1 MQTISVGLIGFGTV
15 GTGVAKIIEKN
26 AELLY
31 QRLGASIELKKI
43 ADLDIKRS
51 RGVTLKKDVLTTS
64 ADEIV
69 NNPSIDIVV
78 ELMGGIE
85 PARRLILKAIENGKH
100 VVTANKALLSAHG
113 WEIFSAARRTGVD
126 VAFEASVGGGI
137 PIIRTMQEGFSS
149 DRISGFLGILNGTSN
164 YILSRMTD
172 EGADF
177 KTVLKDA
184 QAQGYAEADPTFDVE
199 GIDTAHK
206 LYVLLSLAFG
216 GKADPKRI
224 YTEGISRIK
233 PLDIEFARQLGY
245 KIKLLAI
252 CRGYGSEVDA
262 RVHPSL
268 IPETHMLAQVGGAFN
283 AIFVQGQDV
292 GPTMFYGR
300 GAGMMPTGS
309 AVVADIMSLARNI
322 VKGVSDRV
330 PLLPYGSKVPRAV
343 RIKPMSDVH
352 TRYYLRFSAVDKP
365 GVLSAIA
372 GVLGRNQI
380 SIHSVVQKGRDTSNT
395 AVSIF
400 MLTHEAKESDLQKAI
415 RQLEKLSMLKGKTMV
430 IRIVEDIPAAG

>member
-1 MQTISVGLIGFGTV
+1 MQTISIGLIGFGTV
-15 GTGVAKIIEKN
+15 GTGVAKILEKN
-26 AELLY
+26 AGLLY
-31 QRLGASIELKKI
+31 QRIGANIELVKI
-43 ADLDIKRS
+43 ADLDIKSS
-51 RGVTLKKDVLTTS
+51 RGVTLKKGVLTTS

-69 NNPSIDIVV
+69 SNPEIDIVV

-85 PARRLILKAIENGKH
+85 PARRFILKALDNGKH

-113 WEIFSAARRTGVD
+113 WEIFSAARLTGVD

-137 PIIRTMQEGFSS
+137 PIIRTMQEGFAS

-177 KTVLKDA
+177 KAVLKDA

-206 LYVLLSLAFG
+206 LNVLLSLAFG
-216 GKADPKRI
+216 GKADPKKI
-224 YTEGISRIK
+224 YTEGISSIT
-233 PLDIEFARQLGY
+233 PLDIDFARQLGY

-252 CRGYGSEVDA
+252 CSGCGSQVDA

-268 IPETHMLAQVGGAFN
+268 IPEKHMLAQVGGAFN

-309 AVVADIMSLARNI
+309 AVVADIVSIARNI

-330 PLLPYGSKVPRAV
+330 PLLPYGSRAPKAI
-343 RIKPMSDVH
+343 RIKPMSDVQ
-352 TRYYLRFSAVDKP
+352 TRYYLRFTAVDKP

-372 GVLGRNQI
+372 GALGRNQI

>member
-1 MQTISVGLIGFGTV
+1 M
-15 GTGVAKIIEKN
+15 
-26 AELLY
+26 
-31 QRLGASIELKKI
+31 
-43 ADLDIKRS
+43 
-51 RGVTLKKDVLTTS
+51 TLKKGVLTTS

-85 PARRLILKAIENGKH
+85 PARRLILKAVENGKH
-100 VVTANKALLSAHG
+100 VVTANKALLSKHG

-137 PIIRTMQEGFSS
+137 PIIRTMQEGFAS
-149 DRISGFLGILNGTSN
+149 DRISGFLGTLNGTSN

-177 KTVLKDA
+177 KAVLKDA

-206 LYVLLSLAFG
+206 LNVLLSLAFG
-216 GKADPKRI
+216 GKADPKKI
-224 YTEGISRIK
+224 YTEGISRIT

-252 CRGYGSEVDA
+252 CSGYGSEVDA

-268 IPETHMLAQVGGAFN
+268 ILEGHMLAQVGGAFN

-330 PLLPYGSKVPRAV
+330 PLLPYGSKAPKAI
-343 RIKPMSDVH
+343 RIKPMSDVQ
-352 TRYYLRFSAVDKP
+352 TRYYLRFTAVDKP
-365 GVLSAIA
+365 GVLSGIA
-372 GVLGRNQI
+372 GALGRNQI
-380 SIHSVVQKGRDTSNT
+380 SIHSVVRRPQHHNT

-430 IRIVEDIPAAG
+430 IRIVEDIPAEG

>member
-15 GTGVAKIIEKN
+15 GTGVAKILEKN
-26 AELLY
+26 AGLLY
-31 QRLGASIELKKI
+31 QRLGANIELKKV
-43 ADLDIKRS
+43 ADLDIRRS
-51 RGVTLKKDVLTTS
+51 RGVTLKKGVLTTS
-64 ADEIV
+64 ADEVV

-137 PIIRTMQEGFSS
+137 PIIRTMQEGFAS

-177 KTVLKDA
+177 KAVLKDA

-206 LYVLLSLAFG
+206 LNVLLSLAFG
-216 GKADPKRI
+216 GKADPKKI
-224 YTEGISRIK
+224 YTEGISRIT

-330 PLLPYGSKVPRAV
+330 PLLPCGSKVPRAI
-343 RIKPMSDVH
+343 RIKPMSDIQ
-352 TRYYLRFSAVDKP
+352 TRYYIRFSAVDKP
-365 GVLSAIA
+365 GVLSAIS
-372 GVLGRNQI
+372 GMLGRNQI

-400 MLTHEAKESDLQKAI
+400 MLTHEAKESNIQKAL

>member
-15 GTGVAKIIEKN
+15 GTGVAKILEKN
-26 AELLY
+26 AGLLY
-31 QRLGASIELKKI
+31 QRIGASLELKKI
-43 ADLDIKRS
+43 ADLDILSS
-51 RGVTLKKDVLTTS
+51 RGMILKKGVLTTS

-69 NNPSIDIVV
+69 NNPSIDIIV

-85 PARRLILKAIENGKH
+85 PALRLILKAIENGKH
-100 VVTANKALLSAHG
+100 IVTANKALLSAHG
-113 WEIFSAARRTGVD
+113 WEIFGAARRTGVD

-137 PIIRTMQEGFSS
+137 PIIRTMQEGFAS

-177 KTVLKDA
+177 KAVLKDA

-206 LYVLLSLAFG
+206 LNVLLSLAFG
-216 GKADPKRI
+216 GKADPKKI
-224 YTEGISRIK
+224 YTEGISGIT
-233 PLDIEFARQLGY
+233 PLDIDFARQLGY

-252 CRGYGSEVDA
+252 CSGHGSEVDA

-268 IPETHMLAQVGGAFN
+268 IPEKHMLAQVGGAFN

-309 AVVADIMSLARNI
+309 AVVADIVSIARNI

-330 PLLPYGSKVPRAV
+330 PLLPYGSRAPKAI
-343 RIKPMSDVH
+343 RIKPMSDVQ
-352 TRYYLRFSAVDKP
+352 TRYYLRFTAVDKP
-365 GVLSAIA
+365 GVLSSISGA
-372 GVLGRNQI
+372 LGRNHI

>member
-1 MQTISVGLIGFGTV
+1 MKTISVGLIGFGTV
-15 GTGVAKIIEKN
+15 GTGVAKILEKN
-26 AELLY
+26 AGLLY
-31 QRLGASIELKKI
+31 QRTGAHIELKKI

-51 RGVTLKKDVLTTS
+51 RGVRLKKGVLTTS

-69 NNPSIDIVV
+69 NNPEIDIVV
-78 ELMGGIE
+78 ELIGGIE
-85 PARRLILKAIENGKH
+85 PARRLILKALENGKH

-113 WEIFSAARRTGVD
+113 WEIFSAARLTGVD

-137 PIIRTMQEGFSS
+137 PIIRTMQEGFAS

-177 KTVLKDA
+177 KAVLKDA

-206 LYVLLSLAFG
+206 LNVLLSLAFG
-216 GKADPKRI
+216 GKADPKKI
-224 YTEGISRIK
+224 YTEGISSIT
-233 PLDIEFARQLGY
+233 PLDIDFARQLGY

-252 CRGYGSEVDA
+252 CSGHGSEIDA

-268 IPETHMLAQVGGAFN
+268 IPEKHMLAQVGGAFN

-309 AVVADIMSLARNI
+309 AVVADIVSIARNI

-330 PLLPYGSKVPRAV
+330 PLLLYGSKAPKAI
-343 RIKPMSDVH
+343 RIKPMSDVQ

-365 GVLSAIA
+365 GVLSSISGA
-372 GVLGRNQI
+372 LGRNHI

>member
-1 MQTISVGLIGFGTV
+1 
-15 GTGVAKIIEKN
+15 
-26 AELLY
+26 
-31 QRLGASIELKKI
+31 
-43 ADLDIKRS
+43 
-51 RGVTLKKDVLTTS
+51 
-64 ADEIV
+64 
-69 NNPSIDIVV
+69 
-78 ELMGGIE
+78 
-85 PARRLILKAIENGKH
+85 
-100 VVTANKALLSAHG
+100 
-113 WEIFSAARRTGVD
+113 
-126 VAFEASVGGGI
+126 
-137 PIIRTMQEGFSS
+137 MQEGFAS

-177 KTVLKDA
+177 KAVLKDA
-184 QAQGYAEADPTFDVE
+184 QARGYAEADPTFDVE

-206 LYVLLSLAFG
+206 LTVLLSLAFG
-216 GKADPKRI
+216 GKADSKKI
-224 YTEGISRIK
+224 YTEGISRIT
-233 PLDIEFARQLGY
+233 PLDIDFARQLGY

-268 IPETHMLAQVGGAFN
+268 IPEKHMLSQVGGAFN
-283 AIFVQGQDV
+283 AIFIQGQDV

-322 VKGVSDRV
+322 VKGVSNRV
-330 PLLPYGSKVPRAV
+330 SLLPCGSRMPQAI
-343 RIKPMSDVH
+343 RIKPMSDVQ

-365 GVLSAIA
+365 GVLSKIS
-372 GVLGRNQI
+372 GVLGRNNI

-415 RQLEKLSMLKGKTMV
+415 CQLEKLSILKGKTMV
-430 IRIVEDIPAAG
+430 IRIVEDIPEEG

>member
-15 GTGVAKIIEKN
+15 GTGVAKILEKN
-26 AELLY
+26 AGLLY
-31 QRLGASIELKKI
+31 QRTGASIELKKI
-43 ADLDIKRS
+43 ADLDIRRS
-51 RGVTLKKDVLTTS
+51 RGVTLKKGVLTTS
-64 ADEIV
+64 ADEVV
-69 NNPSIDIVV
+69 NNPAIDIVV

-137 PIIRTMQEGFSS
+137 PIIRTMQEGFAS

-177 KTVLKDA
+177 KAVLKDA

-206 LYVLLSLAFG
+206 LNVLLSLAFG
-216 GKADPKRI
+216 GKADPKKI
-224 YTEGISRIK
+224 YTEGISGIT

-252 CRGYGSEVDA
+252 CSGCGCDVDA

-268 IPETHMLAQVGGAFN
+268 IPEAHMLSQVGGAFN

-309 AVVADIMSLARNI
+309 AVVADIVSIARNI

-330 PLLPYGSKVPRAV
+330 PLLPYGSKAPKAI
-343 RIKPMSDVH
+343 RIKSMSDVQ
-352 TRYYLRFSAVDKP
+352 TRYYLRFTAVDKP

-372 GVLGRNQI
+372 GALGRNHI

>member
-15 GTGVAKIIEKN
+15 GTGVAKILEKN
-26 AELLY
+26 AGLLY
-31 QRLGASIELKKI
+31 QRLGANIELKKV
-43 ADLDIKRS
+43 ADLDIRRS
-51 RGVTLKKDVLTTS
+51 RGMTLKKGVLTTS
-64 ADEIV
+64 ADEVV

-100 VVTANKALLSAHG
+100 VVTANKALLSDHG

-137 PIIRTMQEGFSS
+137 PIIRTMQEGFAS

-177 KTVLKDA
+177 KAVLKDA

-206 LYVLLSLAFG
+206 LNVLLSLAFG
-216 GKADPKRI
+216 GKADPKKI
-224 YTEGISRIK
+224 YTEGISRIT

-268 IPETHMLAQVGGAFN
+268 IPEGHMLSQVGGAFN
-283 AIFVQGQDV
+283 AIFVQGEDV

-330 PLLPYGSKVPRAV
+330 PLLPCGSKVPRAI
-343 RIKPMSDVH
+343 RIKPMSDIQ
-352 TRYYLRFSAVDKP
+352 TRYYIRFSAVDKP

-372 GVLGRNQI
+372 GALGRNQI

-400 MLTHEAKESDLQKAI
+400 MLTHEAKELNIQKAL

>member
-1 MQTISVGLIGFGTV
+1 
-15 GTGVAKIIEKN
+15 
-26 AELLY
+26 
-31 QRLGASIELKKI
+31 
-43 ADLDIKRS
+43 
-51 RGVTLKKDVLTTS
+51 
-64 ADEIV
+64 
-69 NNPSIDIVV
+69 
-78 ELMGGIE
+78 
-85 PARRLILKAIENGKH
+85 
-100 VVTANKALLSAHG
+100 
-113 WEIFSAARRTGVD
+113 
-126 VAFEASVGGGI
+126 
-137 PIIRTMQEGFSS
+137 MQEGFAS
-149 DRISGFLGILNGTSN
+149 DRIAGFLGILNGTSN

-177 KTVLKDA
+177 KAVLKDA
-184 QAQGYAEADPTFDVE
+184 QAKGYAEADTTFDVE

-206 LYVLLSLAFG
+206 LTVLLSLAFG
-216 GKADPKRI
+216 GKADPKKI
-224 YTEGISRIK
+224 YTEGISRIT
-233 PLDIEFARQLGY
+233 PLDIDFARQLGY

-268 IPETHMLAQVGGAFN
+268 VPEKHMLSQVGGAFN

-322 VKGVSDRV
+322 VKGVSNRV
-330 PLLPYGSKVPRAV
+330 PLLPCGSRLPQTI
-343 RIKPMSDVH
+343 RIKPMSDLQ

-365 GVLSAIA
+365 GVLSKIS
-372 GVLGRNQI
+372 GVLGRSNI

-415 RQLEKLSMLKGKTMV
+415 RQLEKLSILKGKTMV
-430 IRIVEDIPAAG
+430 IRIVEDIPAEG

>member
-15 GTGVAKIIEKN
+15 GTGVAKILEKN

-31 QRLGASIELKKI
+31 QRLGANIELKKI

-51 RGVTLKKDVLTTS
+51 RGMTLKKGVLTTS

-137 PIIRTMQEGFSS
+137 PIIRTMQEGFAS

-177 KTVLKDA
+177 KAVLKDA

-206 LYVLLSLAFG
+206 LIVLLSLAFG
-216 GKADPKRI
+216 GKADPKKI
-224 YTEGISRIK
+224 YTEGISRIT

-252 CRGYGSEVDA
+252 CCGNGSEVDA

-283 AIFVQGQDV
+283 AIFVQGEDV

-309 AVVADIMSLARNI
+309 AVVADIVSLARNI

-330 PLLPYGSKVPRAV
+330 PLLPCGSRAPKAI
-343 RIKPMSDVH
+343 RIKPMSDVQ
-352 TRYYLRFSAVDKP
+352 TRYYLRFTAVDKP

-372 GVLGRNQI
+372 GALGRNQI

>member
-15 GTGVAKIIEKN
+15 GTGVAKILEKN
-26 AELLY
+26 TALLQ
-31 QRLGASIELKKI
+31 QRLGAGIELKKI
-43 ADLDIKRS
+43 ADLDIR
-51 RGVTLKKDVLTTS
+51 RGRGITLKKGVLTTS
-64 ADEIV
+64 AEEIV

-100 VVTANKALLSAHG
+100 VVTANKALLSKHG
-113 WEIFSAARRTGVD
+113 WEIFSAARRAGVD

-137 PIIRTMQEGFSS
+137 PIIRTMQEGFAS

-177 KTVLKDA
+177 KAVLKDA
-184 QAQGYAEADPTFDVE
+184 QAKGYAEADPTFDVE

-206 LYVLLSLAFG
+206 LTVLLSLAFG
-216 GKADPKRI
+216 GKADPKKI
-224 YTEGISRIK
+224 YTEGISRIT
-233 PLDIEFARQLGY
+233 PLDIDFARQLGY

-268 IPETHMLAQVGGAFN
+268 VPEKHMLSQVGGAFN

-322 VKGVSDRV
+322 VKGVSNRV
-330 PLLPYGSKVPRAV
+330 PLLPCGSRLPQAV
-343 RIKPMSDVH
+343 RIKPMSDVQ
-352 TRYYLRFSAVDKP
+352 TRYYLRFTAVDKP
-365 GVLSAIA
+365 GVLSTIS
-372 GVLGRNQI
+372 GVLGRSNI

-415 RQLEKLSMLKGKTMV
+415 RQLEKLSILKGKTMV
-430 IRIVEDIPAAG
+430 IRIVEDIPAEG

>member
-15 GTGVAKIIEKN
+15 GTGVAKILEKN
-26 AELLY
+26 AGLLY
-31 QRLGASIELKKI
+31 QRLGANIELKKV
-43 ADLDIKRS
+43 ADLDIRRS
-51 RGVTLKKDVLTTS
+51 RSVTLKKGVLTTS
-64 ADEIV
+64 ADEVV

-137 PIIRTMQEGFSS
+137 PIIRTMQEGFAS

-177 KTVLKDA
+177 KAVLKDA

-206 LYVLLSLAFG
+206 LNVLLSLAFG
-216 GKADPKRI
+216 GKADPKKI
-224 YTEGISRIK
+224 YTEGISRIT

-268 IPETHMLAQVGGAFN
+268 IPEGHMLSQVGGAFN
-283 AIFVQGQDV
+283 AIFVQGEDV
-292 GPTMFYGR
+292 GPTMLYGR

-330 PLLPYGSKVPRAV
+330 PLLPCGSKVPRAI
-343 RIKPMSDVH
+343 RIKPMSDIQ
-352 TRYYLRFSAVDKP
+352 TRYYIRFSAVDKP

-372 GVLGRNQI
+372 GALGRNQI

-400 MLTHEAKESDLQKAI
+400 MLTHEAKELNIQKAL

-430 IRIVEDIPAAG
+430 IRIVEEIPAAG

>member
-15 GTGVAKIIEKN
+15 GTGVAKILEKN
-26 AELLY
+26 AGLLY
-31 QRLGASIELKKI
+31 PRIGASLELKKI
-43 ADLDIKRS
+43 ADLDILSS
-51 RGVTLKKDVLTTS
+51 RGMILKKGVLTTS

-69 NNPSIDIVV
+69 NNPSIDIIV

-85 PARRLILKAIENGKH
+85 PALRLILKAIENGKH
-100 VVTANKALLSAHG
+100 IVTANKALLSAHG
-113 WEIFSAARRTGVD
+113 WEIFGAARRTGVD

-137 PIIRTMQEGFSS
+137 PIIRTMQEGFAS

-177 KTVLKDA
+177 KAVLKDA

-206 LYVLLSLAFG
+206 LNVLLSLAFG
-216 GKADPKRI
+216 GKADPKKI
-224 YTEGISRIK
+224 YTEGISGIT
-233 PLDIEFARQLGY
+233 PLDIDFARQLGY

-252 CRGYGSEVDA
+252 CSGHGSEVDA

-268 IPETHMLAQVGGAFN
+268 IPEKHMLAQVGGAFN

-309 AVVADIMSLARNI
+309 AVVADIVSIARNI

-330 PLLPYGSKVPRAV
+330 PLLLYGSKAPKAI
-343 RIKPMSDVH
+343 RIKPMSDVQ

-365 GVLSAIA
+365 GVLSSISGA
-372 GVLGRNQI
+372 LGRNHI

>member
-15 GTGVAKIIEKN
+15 GTGVAKILEKN
-26 AELLY
+26 AGLLY
-31 QRLGASIELKKI
+31 QRLGANIELKKV
-43 ADLDIKRS
+43 ADLDIRRS
-51 RGVTLKKDVLTTS
+51 RGVTLKKGVLTTS
-64 ADEIV
+64 ADEVV

-137 PIIRTMQEGFSS
+137 PIIRTMQEGFAS

-177 KTVLKDA
+177 KAVLKDA

-199 GIDTAHK
+199 GIDTTHK
-206 LYVLLSLAFG
+206 LNVLISLAFG
-216 GKADPKRI
+216 GKADPKKI
-224 YTEGISRIK
+224 YTEGISLIT

-330 PLLPYGSKVPRAV
+330 PLLPCGSKVPRAI
-343 RIKPMSDVH
+343 RIKPMSDIQ
-352 TRYYLRFSAVDKP
+352 TRYYIRFSAVDKP
-365 GVLSAIA
+365 GVLSAIS
-372 GVLGRNQI
+372 GMLGRNQI

-400 MLTHEAKESDLQKAI
+400 MLTHEAKESNIQKAL

>member
-15 GTGVAKIIEKN
+15 GTGVAKILEKN
-26 AELLY
+26 AGLLY
-31 QRLGASIELKKI
+31 QRIGASLELKKI
-43 ADLDIKRS
+43 ADLDILSS
-51 RGVTLKKDVLTTS
+51 RGMILKKGVLTTS

-69 NNPSIDIVV
+69 NNPSIDIIV

-85 PARRLILKAIENGKH
+85 PALRLILKAIENGKH
-100 VVTANKALLSAHG
+100 IVTANKALLSAHG
-113 WEIFSAARRTGVD
+113 WEIFGAARRTGVD

-137 PIIRTMQEGFSS
+137 PIIRTMQEGFAS

-177 KTVLKDA
+177 KAVLKDA

-206 LYVLLSLAFG
+206 LNVLLSLAFG
-216 GKADPKRI
+216 GKADPKKI
-224 YTEGISRIK
+224 YTEGISGIT
-233 PLDIEFARQLGY
+233 PLDIDFARQLGY

-252 CRGYGSEVDA
+252 CSGHGSEVDA

-268 IPETHMLAQVGGAFN
+268 IPEKHMLAQVGGAFN

-309 AVVADIMSLARNI
+309 AVVADIVSIARNI

-330 PLLPYGSKVPRAV
+330 PLLPYGSKAPKAI
-343 RIKPMSDVH
+343 RIKPMSDVQ

-365 GVLSAIA
+365 GVLSSISGA
-372 GVLGRNQI
+372 LGRNHI

-415 RQLEKLSMLKGKTMV
+415 NQLEKLSMLKGKTMV

>member
-15 GTGVAKIIEKN
+15 GTGVVKILQKN
-26 AELLY
+26 AGLLFE
-31 QRLGASIELKKI
+31 RLGAKIEVKKV

-51 RGVTLKKDVLTTS
+51 RGVKLKKGVLTTN
-64 ADEIV
+64 ADAILHD
-69 NNPSIDIVV
+69 PDIDIVI

-85 PARRLILKAIENGKH
+85 PARTFILKAIASGKH
-100 VVTANKALLSAHG
+100 IVTANKALLSRHG
-113 WEIFSAARRTGVD
+113 WELFRAARRAGVD
-126 VAFEASVGGGI
+126 ISFEASVGGGI
-137 PIIRTMQEGFSS
+137 PIIRTMQEGFAS
-149 DRISGFLGILNGTSN
+149 DRITGFLGILNGTSN

-177 KTVLKDA
+177 KAVLKDA

-206 LYVLLSLAFG
+206 LSVLLALSFG
-216 GKADPKRI
+216 GKADDKKI
-224 YTEGISRIK
+224 YTEGITRIT

-252 CRGYGSEVDA
+252 CRGAGSRVDA
-262 RVHPSL
+262 RVHPTL
-268 IPETHMLAQVGGAFN
+268 IPESHMLAQVGGAFN
-283 AIFVQGQDV
+283 AIFVQSQDV

-309 AVVADIMSLARNI
+309 AVVADVMDIARNM
-322 VKGVSDRV
+322 VKGISNRV
-330 PLLPYGSKVPRAV
+330 PLLPFGSSTPGAIALTPV
-343 RIKPMSDVH
+343 SDVQ

-365 GVLSAIA
+365 GVLSKIS

-380 SIHSVVQKGRDTSNT
+380 SIHSVVQKGRETSNA

-400 MLTHEAKESDLQKAI
+400 MLTHEARESGLQRAI
-415 RQLEKLSMLKGKTMV
+415 RQLEKLSILKGKTMV
-430 IRIVEDIPAAG
+430 IRIVEDSLEVG